1 METVRKSGHVR
12 YIAQVA
18 KSFTDGPWSSF
29 PLQLGGGNVQ
39 TQNVRVFPS
48 TAGYNTWV
56 VNPQGCP
63 DWLGNKCSDERGFLF
78 NKNDSLTYLPESTY
92 DTEIEKNL
100 GLATS
105 GYGGYETIELGW
117 QGSGG
122 PSIEHMPLF
131 DIADPL
137 YWIGLFGLNP
147 LPTNFSTLN
156 NPQPSFM
163 HSLYNQSKIP
173 SVSYGYTAGNQYRF
187 NEVYGSLTLGGYDS
201 NRFTPTNTSFG
212 FYSDISRD
220 LLVNLKSITSDKS
233 SPSNLL
239 PDGQISIY
247 LDSTIS
253 TIWLPET
260 ACAAFE
266 SAFNLTYNST
276 IGHYLV
282 NDSLHEALQ
291 ASNPSIT
298 FTLVNDSGNEVDITL
313 PYAAFDLTLS
323 PIIAN
328 STLVDN
334 GTTSRYF
341 PLQRAANETQYTL
354 GRTFFQEAYLIADYD
369 RGNFTVAPCAWDETN
384 VATTRLTSILSP
396 SNQKIADGN
405 NKSSSGASPISS
417 GAIAGIA
424 IGIVALIA
432 LLLLALWL
440 IRRKKNKTKGAAH
453 LASHNADSDAKSMDG
468 HGANGEGK
476 PFISQPLGGE
486 LGADAEIHELTAP
499 HKNAPQEMDSP
510 YRTDPNK
517 VGYSEMEGAGYFGPG
532 KGGAHEVPGSAPV
545 FEMEGSAVQEL
556 GPGRRS
562 VDVAKK

>member
-12 YIAQVA
+12 CIVQVA
-18 KSFTDGPWSSF
+18 KNFTDGPWSSF

-63 DWLGNKCSDERGFLF
+63 DWLGNKCSDERGVLF
-78 NKNDSLTYLPESTY
+78 NKNNSLTYLPESTY

-100 GLATS
+100 GLATR

-122 PSIEHMPLF
+122 PSLEHMPLF

-323 PIIAN
+323 PII
-328 STLVDN
+328 
-334 GTTSRYF
+334 
-341 PLQRAANETQYTL
+341 
-354 GRTFFQEAYLIADYD
+354 TFFQEAYLIADYD